1 MRRIARFLIVS
12 VLLLS
17 STHLVHAASS
27 YDAPQKSTTGTIQE
41 LNFAQNSMIL
51 SGFTY
56 YAALDVNVEIR
67 GTFGAFT
74 MLQTGMKVYIVYRL
88 ISGTQRELVEIR
100 QLPDNM
106 TLEEA

>member
-1 MRRIARFLIVS
+1 MKRIATFLIAG

-17 STHLVHAASS
+17 SAHLVHAASS
-27 YDAPQKSTTGTIQE
+27 HDAPQKSLTGTIQE

-51 SGFTY
+51 SGTSY
-56 YAALDVNVEIR
+56 YAAPDVNVEIR

-88 ISGTQRELVEIR
+88 ISGTQRELVEIK
-100 QLPDNM
+100 QLPDN
-106 TLEEA
+106 TALEEA